1 MKQTRHT
8 LVKLDEN
15 NNGIN
20 AIIQKEK
27 AKDLDIN
34 YSAKGTTIVLFS
46 GELDKAVAASLQMAL
61 ELLEKM

>member
-20 AIIQKEK
+20 AIIQKK
-27 AKDLDIN
+27 KQKI
-34 YSAKGTTIVLFS
+34 
-46 GELDKAVAASLQMAL
+46 
-61 ELLEKM
+61 